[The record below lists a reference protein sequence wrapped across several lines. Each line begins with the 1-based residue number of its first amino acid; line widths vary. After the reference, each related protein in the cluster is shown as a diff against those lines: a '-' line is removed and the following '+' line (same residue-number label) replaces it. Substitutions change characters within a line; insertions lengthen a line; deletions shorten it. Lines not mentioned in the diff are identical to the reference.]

1 VIASPGSP
9 RLLTGPF
16 RRALI
21 LENPDPVLDESLRA
35 QGIEPVRVEST
46 PGHDELLDL
55 IREHR
60 PHLLFKRSRVV
71 VDAEVLDVAEDLFA
85 VMLCCIGDDSV
96 DKEAAAARG
105 ILVLNDPRSNGR
117 SVAEM
122 VIGQLLMGARR
133 LPEAWAETDD
143 NRWRKS
149 STGRFEV
156 KGKRL
161 GIIGLGNIGTQV
173 ARLGEGLGMEVL
185 FFDVS
190 EVARAV
196 GETMEWA
203 AAATLEELF
212 ENSDVVTIHLSA
224 EDQRGRSNRALI
236 TRDHLFRL
244 GARRS
249 TESPRVLIN
258 LARGFLYEPAHLVE
272 AVRGGAIRQAFVD
285 VYPDEP
291 RTAGEVWANPFAGVP
306 EVHCTPH
313 IGAATRDA
321 QPRIG
326 RKMARSARLL
336 SQRGTV
342 EDSVFAPK
350 RRIGVAATALSP
362 HILAVV
368 HADLR
373 GTKKAVDDAIYR
385 AGISNL
391 QSAHRDFPRYGIA
404 YDISVLDRPLT
415 DEEVAGMVRHASEIT
430 GRPDAIRAVR
440 RLSLP

>member
-1 VIASPGSP
+1 MTASSGSP
-9 RLLTGPF
+9 RMLTGPF

-21 LENPDPVLDESLRA
+21 LENPDPVLDGGLRE
-35 QGIEPVRVEST
+35 QGIEPVRVVET
-46 PGHDELLDL
+46 PTHDQLLAL
-55 IREHR
+55 LREHR

-71 VDAEVLDVAEDLFA
+71 VDAEVLDAAEDLFA

-96 DKEAAAARG
+96 DKDAAAERG

-133 LPEAWAETDD
+133 LPEAWAETDE

-149 STGRFEV
+149 SSGRFEV
-156 KGKRL
+156 KGKRI
-161 GIIGLGNIGTQV
+161 GILGLGNIGTQV
-173 ARLGEGLGMEVL
+173 ARLAEGLGMEVL
-185 FFDVS
+185 FHDVS
-190 EVARAV
+190 DVAQAV
-196 GETMEWA
+196 GETMEWQ
-203 AAATLEELF
+203 AAATHDELF
-212 ENSDVVTIHLSA
+212 SESDVVTIHLSA
-224 EDQRGRSNRALI
+224 EDPRGRTNAHII
-236 TRDHLFRL
+236 TKEQLARL
-244 GARRS
+244 GANRS
-249 TESPRVLIN
+249 EESPRVLVN
-258 LARGFLYEPAHLVE
+258 LARGFLYDPAHLVD
-272 AVRGGAIRQAFVD
+272 AVRSGVVRQAFVD
-285 VYPDEP
+285 VYPEEP
-291 RTAGEVWANPFAGVP
+291 RTTSEPWANPFAGVP

-336 SQRGTV
+336 SARGTV

-362 HILAVV
+362 YILAVV
-368 HADLR
+368 HADAR

-385 AGISNL
+385 AGVSNL

-404 YDISVLDRPLT
+404 YDLSVLDRPLT
-415 DEEVAGMVRHASEIT
+415 DEEVAGMVAHATEIT
-430 GRPDAIRAVR
+430 GRVDAIRAVR
-440 RLSLP
+440 RISLS

>member
-1 VIASPGSP
+1 MTSSPGSP

-21 LENPDPVLDESLRA
+21 LENPDPVLDDMLRE
-35 QGIEPVRVEST
+35 QGIEPVRIAET
-46 PGHDELLDL
+46 PGPEELIEL
-55 IREHR
+55 IRKHR

-71 VDAEVLDVAEDLFA
+71 VNEAVLDAAKDLFA

-96 DKEAAAARG
+96 DKDAAAARG

-133 LPEAWAETDD
+133 LPEAWAETDA

-149 STGRFEV
+149 SLGRFEV
-156 KGKRL
+156 KGKRI
-161 GIIGLGNIGTQV
+161 GILGLGSIGTQV
-173 ARLGEGLGMEVL
+173 ARLAEALGMEIL
-185 FFDVS
+185 FYDVS
-190 EVARAV
+190 EVAKAV
-196 GETMEWA
+196 GETMDWRC
-203 AAATLEELF
+203 AATIEDLF
-212 ENSDVVTIHLSA
+212 TDSDVVTIHLSA
-224 EDQRGRSNRALI
+224 EDGRGRSNRAVI
-236 TRDHLFRL
+236 SREHLLSL
-244 GARRS
+244 GSNQSA
-249 TESPRVLIN
+249 ESPRVIIN
-258 LARGFLYEPAHLVE
+258 LARGFLYDPEHLVE
-272 AVRGGAIRQAFVD
+272 AVKAGAVRQAFVD

-291 RTAGEVWANPFAGVP
+291 ATTSEPWANPFAGVP
-306 EVHCTPH
+306 EIHCTPH

-326 RKMARSARLL
+326 RKMGRAARLL
-336 SQRGTV
+336 SNRGTV

-368 HADLR
+368 HADAR

-391 QSAHRDFPRYGIA
+391 QSAHRDFPRHGIA
-404 YDISVLDRPLT
+404 YDLSVLDRPLT
-415 DEEVAGMVRHASEIT
+415 DEEVAGMVAHASEIT
-430 GRPDAIRAVR
+430 GRADAIRAVR
-440 RLSLP
+440 QISLE